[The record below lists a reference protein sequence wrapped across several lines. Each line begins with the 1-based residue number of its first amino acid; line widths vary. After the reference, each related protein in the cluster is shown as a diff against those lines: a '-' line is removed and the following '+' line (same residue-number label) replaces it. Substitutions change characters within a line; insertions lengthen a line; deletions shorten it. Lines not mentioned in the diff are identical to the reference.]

1 MEEKR
6 KEELE
11 KVGEVGKESPVPDT
25 AALELDDEDE
35 EVEFTLS
42 RRSLQETVSL
52 KSFEILCLIGIGS
65 FG

>member
-11 KVGEVGKESPVPDT
+11 KVGEESPVPDT